1 VTLCNQTT
9 KHELVLKIDMNSII
23 PLPAFDLCSRL
34 HSGNFLTLHVDPLGC
49 VRSPLWSGDLDA

>member
-1 VTLCNQTT
+1 MTLCNQTT

-23 PLPAFDLCSRL
+23 PLQAFDLCSQL
-34 HSGNFLTLHVDPLGC
+34 HSGNFLTLHVDPLGR